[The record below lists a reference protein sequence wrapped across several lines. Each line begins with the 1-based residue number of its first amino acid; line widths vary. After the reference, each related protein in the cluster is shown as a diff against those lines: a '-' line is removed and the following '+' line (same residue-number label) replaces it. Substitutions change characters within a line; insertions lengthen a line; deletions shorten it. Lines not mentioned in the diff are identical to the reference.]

1 VIAAMLTHMDKAD
14 HALLLTRRLLD
25 LADDLDLDRDVIGL
39 ALIGAGIMLLS
50 ESDSATAEGLAG
62 VLEGRR
68 PTAAQ

>member
-1 VIAAMLTHMDKAD
+1 MDKAD

-50 ESDSATAEGLAG
+50 ESDPATAER
-62 VLEGRR
+62 V
-68 PTAAQ
+68 AAAIKSRLPH